1 MYLSPNDKLEDT
13 SKFVY
18 TILNFLKNLMYNK
31 V

>member
-1 MYLSPNDKLEDT
+1 MYLSSNNKLEET

>member
-1 MYLSPNDKLEDT
+1 MYLSSNNKLEKT